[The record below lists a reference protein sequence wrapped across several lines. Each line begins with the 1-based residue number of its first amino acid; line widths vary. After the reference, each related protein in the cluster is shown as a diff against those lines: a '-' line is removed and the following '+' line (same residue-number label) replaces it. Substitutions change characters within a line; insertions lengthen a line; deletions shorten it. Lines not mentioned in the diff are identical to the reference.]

1 MKSFCQILSI
11 LTPIRVDELVDPFD
25 LWICELGFNQ
35 NLINH
40 LVSLQSLTL
49 PELLQPCMESQ
60 GVFINS

>member
-40 LVSLQSLTL
+40 LASLQSLTL
-49 PELLQPCMESQ
+49 PELP
-60 GVFINS
+60 